1 MSRDTHQV
9 IDDLDRRVLRALRDE
24 PRATLGEMAERV
36 GVSRTTF
43 KARLDRLWD
52 SGLIIGHETQLDLA
66 AMGFHVQAWVQ
77 LNVVQGE
84 LETIQSH
91 LRELP
96 HVIEAFA
103 TTGGAD
109 VQCRI
114 AARDT
119 SHLQDVLLQ
128 LGSIPAVT
136 RTKSSVILSSL
147 VNHRKVQALDLLEL

>member
-1 MSRDTHQV
+1 MARESQQA

-24 PRATLGEMAERV
+24 PRATLGEMAELV

-52 SGLIIGHETQLDLA
+52 SGIIIGHETQLDLA
-66 AMGFHVQAWVQ
+66 SMGFEVQAWVQ

-84 LETIQSH
+84 LPAIRDH
-91 LRELP
+91 LDAMP

-109 VQCRI
+109 VQCRVV
-114 AARDT
+114 ARST
-119 SHLQDVLLQ
+119 AHLQEVLLT
-128 LGSIPAVT
+128 LGACPAVT

-147 VNHRKVQALDLLEL
+147 VSHRKVQSLDLLDL